1 MAALSGPSYIPF
13 YSPTRNTMY
22 VIVKPAPNKPCL
34 EAEQA
39 SAGAAEGLLGP
50 PDTSFFARDSLMLA
64 RTQQMRREE
73 RKSGGEWLKKL
84 VKGVCRR
91 QAVRVVCVKR

>member
-1 MAALSGPSYIPF
+1 MAALSGPTYIPF

-22 VIVKPAPNKPCL
+22 VIVKPVPKPCL

-39 SAGAAEGLLGP
+39 SADAAEGLLGP
-50 PDTSFFARDSLMLA
+50 PDTSFFAHDSLMLA

-73 RKSGGEWLKKL
+73 KKSGGGWLKKL

-91 QAVRVVCVKR
+91 